1 MPWIFTE
8 DAGEFAAVA
17 GEFLSSRPAE
27 NTIELVVTDMVR
39 RRGADAFGG
48 GAPLF
53 GWWRPAAGPE
63 RPAPGAKRPAAGSVE
78 CTFVHTPPYPGL
90 LVSGAPERSIGPLAQ
105 DLAALGRPLPG
116 INGDDDAALAFSAD
130 WQGLTGAGAD
140 IRMRSRLYR
149 LGELLPPAPAPPGAA
164 RVAVTADLDL
174 LEPWLDAFSREGA
187 AERPVPG
194 AAADRIS
201 FGGLTLWEDDGL
213 PVAVAGQ
220 TRRVSGVVRIG
231 PVYTPPEHRRRGYG
245 GAVTA
250 AVTRAALDS
259 GARAVVLFTDLANP
273 TSNSVYQRLGYQPVH
288 DRVIIDFTP

>member
-1 MPWIFTE
+1 MAWTFTE
-8 DAGEFAAVA
+8 DAGEFAAAA

-27 NTIELVVTDMVR
+27 NTIELVVTDAVR
-39 RRGADAFGG
+39 RRGAAAFGG
-48 GAPLF
+48 GTPLF
-53 GWWRPAAGPE
+53 GWWRPAA
-63 RPAPGAKRPAAGSVE
+63 AGLAE
-78 CTFVHTPPYPGL
+78 CTFVHTPTYPGL
-90 LVSGAPERSIGPLAQ
+90 LVSGAPERSIGPLAE
-105 DLAALGRPLPG
+105 DLAGLGRPLQG
-116 INGDDDAALAFSAD
+116 INGDEGAALAFSAA
-130 WQGLTGAGAD
+130 WQGLTGASAD

-149 LGELLPPAPAPPGAA
+149 LGELLPPSPAPPGAA
-164 RVAVTADLDL
+164 RVAVMADLDL

-201 FGGLTLWEDDGL
+201 FGGLTLWEDDGV
-213 PVAVAGQ
+213 PVAVAGR
-220 TRRVSGVVRIG
+220 TRPASGVVRIG

-250 AVTRAALDS
+250 AVTRAALDA

-273 TSNSVYQRLGYQPVH
+273 TSNSVYQRLGYRPVH